1 MEKVRKKEKETLI
14 LVANI
19 PVKIVI
25 DESWLK
31 PKIRAETTTL
41 DKQNKIQRVS
51 E

>member
-1 MEKVRKKEKETLI
+1 MLV
-14 LVANI
+14 LVAHM

-31 PKIRAETTTL
+31 PKISVDTTTL

-51 E
+51 A